1 MINLIK
7 RLKTVADLVLSKESN
22 KIIDVGCDHALL
34 DIYLI
39 QNNENLKVV
48 ASDNKKA
55 PLENARKNIEKYS
68 FLNKIELKLEDGI
81 NNIDDEIDTIVISG
95 MGKETIIDILKNGN
109 LNNIKRLIISS
120 NNKFEEIRK
129 DITSLG
135 FVINDEKIV
144 YEEDKY
150 YVIIEF
156 IKGNKKYTKKELY
169 FGPILLK
176 KKDKEFYNYYGYIKD
191 KKISILKSIPDDNKN
206 KKKIEKELEFLKEV
220 EV

>member
-1 MINLIK
+1 MIKISN
-7 RLKTVADLVLSKESN
+7 RLKTVANLVLKGN
-22 KIIDVGCDHALL
+22 PIKIIDVGCDHALL
-34 DIYLI
+34 DIYLL
-39 QNNENLKVV
+39 QNNENLKVI
-48 ASDNKKA
+48 ASDNKEA

-95 MGKETIIDILKNGN
+95 MGKETIIDILKKGN

-176 KKDKEFYNYYGYIKD
+176 KKDKEFYNYYGYIKN
-191 KKISILKSIPDDNKN
+191 KKINILKSIPSDNKN
-206 KKKIEKELEFLKEV
+206 KKKIEKEIEILKEI